1 MRLALHSDTMFLTIF
16 GSIPT
21 KDRTNPKE
29 GPSARDIG
37 GIQGVL
43 RGSVLAGGPVYLSD
57 IWAIVQ
63 LLVSPLKT
71 E

>member
-1 MRLALHSDTMFLTIF
+1 MRLALHSNTMFLTIF

-29 GPSARDIG
+29 GPARDIG

-63 LLVSPLKT
+63 LLEPPLKT
-71 E
+71 Q